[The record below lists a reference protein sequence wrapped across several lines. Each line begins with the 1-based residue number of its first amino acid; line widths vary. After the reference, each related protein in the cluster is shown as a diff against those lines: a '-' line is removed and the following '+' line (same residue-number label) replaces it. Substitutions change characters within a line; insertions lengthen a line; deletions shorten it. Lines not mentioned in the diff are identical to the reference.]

1 MTSDAK
7 IGLLLGLV
15 FIFVIAFIINGLPG
29 LHQKDDSNKLTTNM
43 VGLESNPSGIGAN
56 ERRVTALEQSAVP
69 AGGVA
74 VQSPEVTPGATVTP
88 LPQGTPS
95 ATEAAQFGP
104 PAAQPTPGSVGVA
117 PADMTPAIS
126 IDPTASNGAQN
137 VTAGNVQP
145 AAAPEAAKAVPEKI
159 YVVQAG
165 DSISGIAKKVYGVK
179 EGVKQKNIDAIFAA
193 NRKTLAKINDLQV
206 GQKLVIPPIAG
217 ANAASSTPADVL
229 TDKNFAKVESVSQP
243 KPTAST
249 SKPAAA
255 PKVEKPATAPK
266 AEKPAPAAKAGSV
279 YVVKEG
285 DSLWKIAATQLG
297 DGNRY
302 KEIVKA
308 NSNILSSEDDI
319 AVGMQLKMPAK

>member
-56 ERRVTALEQSAVP
+56 ERRVQMALDQPAVP
-69 AGGVA
+69 AGETAQPVA
-74 VQSPEVTPGATVTP
+74 
-88 LPQGTPS
+88 GTPAQQPMANS
-95 ATEAAQFGP
+95 AQPALVGAAASQPAADNAIVGPMQAAPTTAIGPTASAPAQDVPAVAAATEAAKP
-104 PAAQPTPGSVGVA
+104 A
-117 PADMTPAIS
+117 PAK
-126 IDPTASNGAQN
+126 
-137 VTAGNVQP
+137 V
-145 AAAPEAAKAVPEKI
+145 
-159 YVVQAG
+159 YVVQSG

-193 NRKTLAKINDLQV
+193 NRKTLNKISDLQV
-206 GQKLVIPPIAG
+206 GQKLVIPSIPG
-217 ANAASSTPADVL
+217 STAASSSPAEVL
-229 TDKNFAKVESVSQP
+229 TDKNFTKVESVGQQHS
-243 KPTAST
+243 TANADKS
-249 SKPAAA
+249 A
-255 PKVEKPATAPK
+255 ATAK
-266 AEKPAPAAKAGSV
+266 SGSV

-319 AVGMQLKMPAK
+319 AIGMQLKMPAK

>member
-56 ERRVTALEQSAVP
+56 ERKVQMVLEQPAAGAV
-69 AGGVA
+69 GG
-74 VQSPEVTPGATVTP
+74 VQSPEVTP
-88 LPQGTPS
+88 
-95 ATEAAQFGP
+95 AAAESEQYGLSP
-104 PAAQPTPGSVGVA
+104 AQPTPGSVGVA
-117 PADMTPAIS
+117 PAEMTPAVS
-126 IDPTASNGAQN
+126 IDLTVSAPAQDAPAVNAQPT
-137 VTAGNVQP
+137 
-145 AAAPEAAKAVPEKI
+145 AAPEPAKV
-159 YVVQAG
+159 YVVQSG

-179 EGVKQKNIDAIFAA
+179 EGMKQKNIEAIFAA
-193 NRKTLAKINDLQV
+193 NRKTLASIDSLQV
-206 GQKLVIPPIAG
+206 GQKLTIPLLPG
-217 ANAASSTPADVL
+217 STAAPATPAEVL
-229 TDKNFAKVESVSQP
+229 TDKNFTKVES
-243 KPTAST
+243 TAGQHSTANT
-249 SKPAAA
+249 SKPASA
-255 PKVEKPATAPK
+255 PKTEK
-266 AEKPAPAAKAGSV
+266 PAAKAGSV

-302 KEIVKA
+302 KDIVKL
-308 NSNILSSEDDI
+308 NSDVLSSEDDI

>member
-56 ERRVTALEQSAVP
+56 ERRVALDQPVVP
-69 AGGVA
+69 AQGT
-74 VQSPEVTPGATVTP
+74 VQSPEITPGATVTP
-88 LPQGTPS
+88 LPQVTS
-95 ATEAAQFGP
+95 APQEAAQYAP
-104 PAAQPTPGSVGVA
+104 PSAQPTPGSVGVA
-117 PADMTPAIS
+117 PAEMTPAVS
-126 IDPTASNGAQN
+126 IDPTVSAPAQETPAVN
-137 VTAGNVQP
+137 AQP
-145 AAAPEAAKAVPEKI
+145 AAPQTAQPALEKI

-165 DSISGIAKKVYGVK
+165 DSISGIAKKVYGIK

-193 NRKTLAKINDLQV
+193 NRKTLASINSLQV
-206 GQKLVIPPIAG
+206 GQKLVIPQIAG
-217 ANAASSTPADVL
+217 TGTPAEVL
-229 TDKNFAKVESVSQP
+229 TDKNFTKVES
-243 KPTAST
+243 TAPQNTAATT
-249 SKPAAA
+249 SKPSASKAD
-255 PKVEKPATAPK
+255 KPA
-266 AEKPAPAAKAGSV
+266 PAPAAKAGNV

-285 DSLWKIAATQLG
+285 DSLWKIAAAQLG

-302 KEIVKA
+302 KEIVKM

>member
-56 ERRVTALEQSAVP
+56 ERRVQMALDQPAAGAAV
-69 AGGVA
+69 G

-88 LPQGTPS
+88 LPQGTRGAAGS
-95 ATEAAQFGP
+95 AQFGP
-104 PAAQPTPGSVGVA
+104 SSAQPTPGSVGVA
-117 PADMTPAIS
+117 PAEMTPAVS
-126 IDPTASNGAQN
+126 IDPTVSAPAQN
-137 VTAGNVQP
+137 VPAVNAQPTATPEP
-145 AAAPEAAKAVPEKI
+145 AKV
-159 YVVQAG
+159 YVVQSG

-193 NRKTLAKINDLQV
+193 NRKTLNKINDLQV
-206 GQKLVIPPIAG
+206 GQKLVIPSIPG
-217 ANAASSTPADVL
+217 STAASSTPAEVL
-229 TDKNFAKVESVSQP
+229 TDKNFTKVESVGQ
-243 KPTAST
+243 KHST
-249 SKPAAA
+249 VNTNKPAA
-255 PKVEKPATAPK
+255 TAK
-266 AEKPAPAAKAGSV
+266 SGSV

-285 DSLWKIAATQLG
+285 DSLWKIAASQLG

-302 KEIVKA
+302 KDIVKL
-308 NSNILSSEDDI
+308 NSDILSSEDDI
-319 AVGMQLKMPAK
+319 AVGMQLKMPTK

>member
-56 ERRVTALEQSAVP
+56 ERRVQMALDQPATPAGETAQPAAGTQAQQPMTNAAQPAPTGAVASQPAAGNEIAGPTQAAPTTAIGPTASAQDVP
-69 AGGVA
+69 AVDTQPA
-74 VQSPEVTPGATVTP
+74 A
-88 LPQGTPS
+88 TPS
-95 ATEAAQFGP
+95 A
-104 PAAQPTPGSVGVA
+104 AQPA
-117 PADMTPAIS
+117 PAK
-126 IDPTASNGAQN
+126 
-137 VTAGNVQP
+137 V
-145 AAAPEAAKAVPEKI
+145 
-159 YVVQAG
+159 YVVQSG

-193 NRKTLAKINDLQV
+193 NRKTLNKINDLQI
-206 GQKLVIPPIAG
+206 GQKLIIPSLPG
-217 ANAASSTPADVL
+217 STAASSSPAEVL
-229 TDKNFAKVESVSQP
+229 TDKNFTKVESVGQQHS
-243 KPTAST
+243 TAKAD
-249 SKPAAA
+249 KPAA
-255 PKVEKPATAPK
+255 TAK
-266 AEKPAPAAKAGSV
+266 SGSV

-285 DSLWKIAATQLG
+285 DSLWKIAASQLG

>member
-56 ERRVTALEQSAVP
+56 ERKVQMAL
-69 AGGVA
+69 
-74 VQSPEVTPGATVTP
+74 
-88 LPQGTPS
+88 
-95 ATEAAQFGP
+95 
-104 PAAQPTPGSVGVA
+104 
-117 PADMTPAIS
+117 D
-126 IDPTASNGAQN
+126 
-137 VTAGNVQP
+137 QP
-145 AAAPEAAKAVPEKI
+145 AAPTGETAQPITATPAQQPMTNSAQSVPTGAAATQPAADSAIVGPMQAAPTTAIGPSASTPAQDVPAVNAQPATAPETAKPAPAKI
-159 YVVQAG
+159 YVVQSG

-193 NRKTLAKINDLQV
+193 NRKTLNKISDLQV
-206 GQKLVIPPIAG
+206 GQKLIIPSLPG
-217 ANAASSTPADVL
+217 STAASSSPAEVL
-229 TDKNFAKVESVSQP
+229 TDKNFTKVESVGQQHS
-243 KPTAST
+243 TAKVD
-249 SKPAAA
+249 KPAAA
-255 PKVEKPATAPK
+255 TKP
-266 AEKPAPAAKAGSV
+266 ENV

-308 NSNILSSEDDI
+308 NSGILSSEDDI
-319 AVGMQLKMPAK
+319 AIGMQLKMPAK

>member
-56 ERRVTALEQSAVP
+56 ERKVQMALDQPAAP
-69 AGGVA
+69 AG
-74 VQSPEVTPGATVTP
+74 E
-88 LPQGTPS
+88 
-95 ATEAAQFGP
+95 
-104 PAAQPTPGSVGVA
+104 
-117 PADMTPAIS
+117 
-126 IDPTASNGAQN
+126 
-137 VTAGNVQP
+137 NVQP
-145 AAAPEAAKAVPEKI
+145 AAGTTAQQQPMTNPVPVASVGAAASQSAADNAIVGPMQAAPTTAIGPTASAPAQDVPSVSTQPAAASSAAQSAPAKV
-159 YVVQAG
+159 YVVQSG

-193 NRKTLAKINDLQV
+193 NRKTLSKIDELQV
-206 GQKLVIPPIAG
+206 GQKLIIPSISGSTAT
-217 ANAASSTPADVL
+217 SSSPTEVL
-229 TDKNFAKVESVSQP
+229 TDKNFTKVESVGQQHS
-243 KPTAST
+243 TANAD
-249 SKPAAA
+249 KPAA
-255 PKVEKPATAPK
+255 TAK
-266 AEKPAPAAKAGSV
+266 SGSV

-302 KEIVKA
+302 REIVKM

-319 AVGMQLKMPAK
+319 AIGMQLKMPAK

>member
-29 LHQKDDSNKLTTNM
+29 LHQKDDTNKLTTNM

-56 ERRVTALEQSAVP
+56 ERRVALEQTGAPAAGAGQQGEAVP
-69 AGGVA
+69 VA
-74 VQSPEVTPGATVTP
+74 VVTP
-88 LPQGTPS
+88 LPQGTQGSMES
-95 ATEAAQFGP
+95 AQYGP

-117 PADMTPAIS
+117 PADMGPAVS
-126 IDPTASNGAQN
+126 IDPTISAPAQDGSASN
-137 VTAGNVQP
+137 TQP
-145 AAAPEAAKAVPEKI
+145 AAAPEAAKQTPEKV
-159 YVVQAG
+159 YVVQSG
-165 DSISGIAKKVYGVK
+165 DSISGIAKKVYGPK

-193 NRKTLAKINDLQV
+193 NRKTLSKINDLQV
-206 GQKLVIPPIAG
+206 GQKLVIPAIAG
-217 ANAASSTPADVL
+217 LPAASATPAEVL
-229 TDKNFAKVESVSQP
+229 TDKNFTKVESVGQQNSTANTS
-243 KPTAST
+243 KPTAT
-249 SKPAAA
+249 TKPAA
-255 PKVEKPATAPK
+255 PVKTEKQA
-266 AEKPAPAAKAGSV
+266 PAPAAKTGSV

-302 KEIVKA
+302 REIVKM

>member
-29 LHQKDDSNKLTTNM
+29 LHQKDDGNKLTTNM

-56 ERRVTALEQSAVP
+56 ERRVQMAMDQSAAP
-69 AGGVA
+69 AAGGM
-74 VQSPEVTPGATVTP
+74 QSPEVTPGATVTP
-88 LPQGTPS
+88 LPQGTQG
-95 ATEAAQFGP
+95 AQEQFGP
-104 PAAQPTPGSVGVA
+104 SPAQPTPGSVGIP
-117 PADMTPAIS
+117 PAQMTPAVS
-126 IDPTASNGAQN
+126 IDPTVFAPAQDAP
-137 VTAGNVQP
+137 AGNTKP
-145 AAAPEAAKAVPEKI
+145 TAAPEAAKQAPAQV

-165 DSISGIAKKVYGVK
+165 DSLSGIAKKVYGVK

-193 NRKTLAKINDLQV
+193 NRKTLGKINDLQV
-206 GQKLVIPPIAG
+206 GQKLVIPQIAG
-217 ANAASSTPADVL
+217 STAAPSTPAEVL
-229 TDKNFAKVESVSQP
+229 TDKNFTKVESVGQQKS
-243 KPTAST
+243 AANT
-249 SKPAAA
+249 SKPAS
-255 PKVEKPATAPK
+255 APK

-302 KEIVKA
+302 REIVKI
-308 NSNILSSEDDI
+308 NSNVLSSEDDI

>member
-56 ERRVTALEQSAVP
+56 ERKVQMAMDQPAASV
-69 AGGVA
+69 AGG

-88 LPQGTPS
+88 LPQGTQGAAES
-95 ATEAAQFGP
+95 AQFGP
-104 PAAQPTPGSVGVA
+104 SSAQPTPGGVGVA
-117 PADMTPAIS
+117 PAEMTPAVS
-126 IDPTASNGAQN
+126 IDPTVG
-137 VTAGNVQP
+137 
-145 AAAPEAAKAVPEKI
+145 AAAQDVPANTQPTAVPEPAKV
-159 YVVQAG
+159 YVVQSG
-165 DSISGIAKKVYGVK
+165 DSISGIAKKVYGAK

-193 NRKTLAKINDLQV
+193 NRNTLKKINDLQI
-206 GQKLVIPPIAG
+206 GQKLVIPSIPG
-217 ANAASSTPADVL
+217 STAAPSSPAEVL
-229 TDKNFAKVESVSQP
+229 TDKNFTKVESVGQQHS
-243 KPTAST
+243 TANT

-255 PKVEKPATAPK
+255 
-266 AEKPAPAAKAGSV
+266 AKSGSV

-285 DSLWKIAATQLG
+285 DSLWKIAASQLG

-302 KEIVKA
+302 KDIVKM
-308 NSNILSSEDDI
+308 NSDILSSEDDI

>member
-15 FIFVIAFIINGLPG
+15 FIFIIAFVINGLPG

-56 ERRVTALEQSAVP
+56 ERRVQMALDQPAAGV
-69 AGGVA
+69 AGG

-88 LPQGTPS
+88 LPQGTPVAAES
-95 ATEAAQFGP
+95 AQFGP
-104 PAAQPTPGSVGVA
+104 SSAQPTPSNVEVA
-117 PADMTPAIS
+117 PAQMTPTVS
-126 IDPTASNGAQN
+126 IDPTVSAPAQN
-137 VTAGNVQP
+137 APAVNTQP
-145 AAAPEAAKAVPEKI
+145 TAAAPEPAKV
-159 YVVQAG
+159 YVVQSG

-193 NRKTLAKINDLQV
+193 NRKTLNKINDLQV
-206 GQKLVIPPIAG
+206 GQKLVIPSIPG
-217 ANAASSTPADVL
+217 SAAALSSPAEVL
-229 TDKNFAKVESVSQP
+229 TDKNFTKVESVGQKHS
-243 KPTAST
+243 TANT
-249 SKPAAA
+249 NKPAA
-255 PKVEKPATAPK
+255 TAK
-266 AEKPAPAAKAGSV
+266 SGSV

-285 DSLWKIAATQLG
+285 DSLWKVAASQLG

-302 KEIVKA
+302 KDIVKL
-308 NSNILSSEDDI
+308 NSDILSSEDDI

>member
-56 ERRVTALEQSAVP
+56 ERRVQMALDQPAAPV
-69 AGGVA
+69 AGG
-74 VQSPEVTPGATVTP
+74 VQSPELTPGTTATP
-88 LPQGTPS
+88 LPQAAQGSPES
-95 ATEAAQFGP
+95 AQFGP
-104 PAAQPTPGSVGVA
+104 PAPQPTPGSVGVA
-117 PADMTPAIS
+117 PADMTPAVA
-126 IDPTASNGAQN
+126 IDPTVAATAQN
-137 VTAGNVQP
+137 VPAVNTQP
-145 AAAPEAAKAVPEKI
+145 TTAPETAKPASAKV

-165 DSISGIAKKVYGVK
+165 DSISGIAKKVYGAK
-179 EGVKQKNIDAIFAA
+179 EGVKQKSIEAIFAA
-193 NRKTLAKINDLQV
+193 NRKTLASADSLQV
-206 GQKLVIPPIAG
+206 GQKLTIPSLPG
-217 ANAASSTPADVL
+217 STAAPSTPADVL
-229 TDKNFAKVESVSQP
+229 TDKNFAKVESVAQ
-243 KPTAST
+243 KN
-249 SKPAAA
+249 PAAN
-255 PKVEKPATAPK
+255 TT
-266 AEKPAPAAKAGSV
+266 KPAPVVKTGNV

-302 KEIVKA
+302 KEIVKV
-308 NSNILSSEDDI
+308 NSDVLSSEDDI

>member
-15 FIFVIAFIINGLPG
+15 FIFIIAFVINGLPG

-56 ERRVTALEQSAVP
+56 ERRVQMALDQPAAGV
-69 AGGVA
+69 AGG

-88 LPQGTPS
+88 LPQGTPVAAES
-95 ATEAAQFGP
+95 AQFGHSS
-104 PAAQPTPGSVGVA
+104 AQPTPGSVGVA
-117 PADMTPAIS
+117 PAEMTPAVS
-126 IDPTASNGAQN
+126 IDPTVSAPAQN
-137 VTAGNVQP
+137 VPAVNTQP
-145 AAAPEAAKAVPEKI
+145 TAAPEPAM
-159 YVVQAG
+159 YVVQSG

-193 NRKTLAKINDLQV
+193 NRKTLNKINDLQV
-206 GQKLVIPPIAG
+206 GQKLVIPSIPG
-217 ANAASSTPADVL
+217 SAAALSSPAEVL
-229 TDKNFAKVESVSQP
+229 TDKNFTKVESVGQKHS
-243 KPTAST
+243 TANT
-249 SKPAAA
+249 NKPAA
-255 PKVEKPATAPK
+255 TAK
-266 AEKPAPAAKAGSV
+266 SGSV

-285 DSLWKIAATQLG
+285 DSLWKVAASQLG

-302 KEIVKA
+302 KDIVKL
-308 NSNILSSEDDI
+308 NSDILSSEDDI

>member
-56 ERRVTALEQSAVP
+56 ERRVQMALDQPATP
-69 AGGVA
+69 AGETAQPVA
-74 VQSPEVTPGATVTP
+74 
-88 LPQGTPS
+88 GTQ
-95 ATEAAQFGP
+95 AQQP
-104 PAAQPTPGSVGVA
+104 MTNAAQPVPTGAVASQPAADNTIVGPTQVA
-117 PADMTPAIS
+117 PTTAIG
-126 IDPTASNGAQN
+126 PTASAQAQD
-137 VTAGNVQP
+137 VPAVDTTQP
-145 AAAPEAAKAVPEKI
+145 AAAPSAAQPAPAKV
-159 YVVQAG
+159 YVVQSG

-193 NRKTLAKINDLQV
+193 NRKTLSKINDLQV
-206 GQKLVIPPIAG
+206 GQKLIIPSIPG
-217 ANAASSTPADVL
+217 STAASSTPAEVL
-229 TDKNFAKVESVSQP
+229 TDKNFTKVESVGQQHS
-243 KPTAST
+243 TAKAD
-249 SKPAAA
+249 KPAA
-255 PKVEKPATAPK
+255 TAK
-266 AEKPAPAAKAGSV
+266 SGSV